1 MYSTVPPLQFVEKY
15 TSITVCLPGGD
26 MDNMMGM
33 KTLTLTLGW
42 DGESKGLWD
51 AVGTGTEL
59 RGWGEDKIV

>member
-1 MYSTVPPLQFVEKY
+1 MYSTVQPLQFVEKY

-33 KTLTLTLGW
+33 KTLTLGW
-42 DGESKGLWD
+42 DGESKGLWY

-59 RGWGEDKIV
+59 RGCGEDKIV